1 MSAAI
6 DMPPEHASVI
16 TDAKAYADGRIYETY
31 RWLRAN
37 APVSRCAAPGFD
49 PFWVLTRHA
58 DVQAVSRDN
67 RLFPYG
73 DRPSVLRNQATEK
86 LMRALAGGAPTP
98 LKTLIQM
105 DAPEHMKHRL
115 LTQAWFMPKQL
126 KTIAERIA
134 AIADDAVA
142 GLAARGGTCDFVQD
156 VALHYPLRVIMEI
169 LGVPEDGYPLML
181 KLTQELLGP
190 QDPDTVSPDLAFDDP
205 ALHGRALADA
215 MAKFDAYFAGITAD
229 RRANPRND
237 IASVIANAQVDGQ
250 PISDTHALAYYIIIA
265 TAGHDTTSSS
275 TAAGMWA
282 LATQPALLERLRADP
297 SVIPRFVEEA
307 IRWATPVKTFMRS
320 AAVDTRLGDQAIG
333 AGDWLML
340 CYASANR
347 DEAVFAH
354 GDDFDIDRPATG
366 HLAFGHGV
374 HNCLGQHLA
383 RQEMVA
389 LFARLIPALRSV
401 TLAGEPAMLQSYF
414 VNGLKRLPIRFELDA
429 DAAALASTR

>member
-1 MSAAI
+1 MIALV
-6 DMPPEHASVI
+6 DMPIEHALTI
-16 TDAKAYADGRIYETY
+16 TDAKAYADGRIYDTY

-86 LMRALAGGAPTP
+86 LMRAMAGGAPTP

-115 LTQAWFMPKQL
+115 LTQAWFMPKHL
-126 KTIAERIA
+126 KTVAERIA
-134 AIADDAVA
+134 VIADVTVA
-142 GLAARGGTCDFVQD
+142 GFAARGGACDFVQD

-169 LGVPEDGYPLML
+169 LGVPEDGYALML
-181 KLTQELLGP
+181 RLTQELLGP
-190 QDPDTVSPDLAFDDP
+190 QDPDTATDLAHDDP

-215 MAKFDAYFAGITAD
+215 MGKFDAYFGEITAD

-237 IASVIANAQVDGQ
+237 IASVIANAQIDGQ
-250 PISDTHALAYYIIIA
+250 PISDAHALAYYIIIA

-275 TAAGMWA
+275 ISAGMWA
-282 LATQPALLERLRADP
+282 LATQPALLERLRAD
-297 SVIPRFVEEA
+297 SAAIPRFVEEA

-320 AAVDTRLGDQAIG
+320 AAAETQLGDRTIG

-340 CYASANR
+340 CYASANW
-347 DEAVFAH
+347 DEAVVQH
-354 GDDFDIDRPATG
+354 GDEFDMDRSAAG
-366 HLAFGHGV
+366 HLAFGYGA

-389 LFARLIPALRSV
+389 LFARLIPALKSV
-401 TLAGEPAMLQSYF
+401 ELAGEPATLQSYF
-414 VNGLKRLPIRFELDA
+414 VNGLKRLPLRVEWA
-429 DAAALASTR
+429 G

>member
-1 MSAAI
+1 MSPR
-6 DMPPEHASVI
+6 DMPAEHALTI
-16 TDAKAYADGRIYETY
+16 TDPRTYADGRIYETY

-37 APVSRCAAPGFD
+37 APVSRCATPGFD

-58 DVQAVSRDN
+58 DVQAVSRDS

-86 LMRALAGGAPTP
+86 LMRAMAGGAPTP

-115 LTQAWFMPKQL
+115 LTQAWFMPKHL
-126 KTIAERIA
+126 KTVAERVA
-134 AIADDAVA
+134 VIADEAVA
-142 GLAARGGTCDFVQD
+142 GFRARGNACDFVQD

-181 KLTQELLGP
+181 RLTQELLGP
-190 QDPDTVSPDLAFDDP
+190 QDPDTVPDTLALDDP
-205 ALHGRALADA
+205 ALHGRALAEA

-237 IASVIANAQVDGQ
+237 IASVIANARIDGE
-250 PISDTHALAYYIIIA
+250 PISDAHALAYYIIIA

-282 LATQPALLERLRADP
+282 LATQPALLERLRAQPAD
-297 SVIPRFVEEA
+297 IPRFVEEA

-320 AAVDTRLGDQAIG
+320 AAADTRLGDQEIG

-354 GDDFDIDRPATG
+354 GEAFDIDRPATG
-366 HLAFGHGV
+366 HLAFGTGA

-389 LFARLIPALRSV
+389 LFTRLIPALKSAE
-401 TLAGEPAMLQSYF
+401 LAGKPATLQSYF
-414 VNGLKRLPIRFELDA
+414 VNGLKRLPLHVEWVG
-429 DAAALASTR
+429 